1 MGCDML
7 YLECRAGISGDMF
20 VAALLDLGADEEVV
34 RRALDSLPLRG
45 FRTVISR
52 VSKAGLDACDF
63 AVILDEEYENH
74 DHDMTYLYGADSH
87 AAVRERSDGDHRHTE
102 EHGHGHGHT
111 AHSHEVPHAHRGMAE
126 IMDIL
131 HAAVLTERARELA
144 IRIFTILGEAEAA
157 AHGTTLE
164 QVHFHEVGAV
174 DSIVDVVAAAVCLDN
189 LEIDAV
195 VVPVLY
201 EGVGHIRCQHGMMP
215 VPVPAVTH
223 IVSRHRLRLHIM
235 PHVGEYVTPT
245 GAAIAAAICTHT
257 SLPDEFE
264 LRKIGIGAGKRTQE
278 VPGLLRGL
286 LIRPMAQQRT
296 ETDRICKLETNLDDC
311 TGEALGYAMEQLLEA
326 GARDVY
332 CTPVYAKKN
341 RPAHLLTVLCDV
353 PLVPVM
359 EEILFAETTTIG
371 IRRTTMKRSVLSR
384 RIRTVNTSLGC
395 VRVKECAVPVRRG
408 TEGTAGRIT
417 RCYPEHD
424 SIDELCKR
432 TGRAYQDVYRCVMKE
447 LPAM

>member
-1 MGCDML
+1 
-7 YLECRAGISGDMF
+7 
-20 VAALLDLGADEEVV
+20 
-34 RRALDSLPLRG
+34 
-45 FRTVISR
+45 
-52 VSKAGLDACDF
+52 
-63 AVILDEEYENH
+63 
-74 DHDMTYLYGADSH
+74 
-87 AAVRERSDGDHRHTE
+87 
-102 EHGHGHGHT
+102 
-111 AHSHEVPHAHRGMAE
+111 
-126 IMDIL
+126 
-131 HAAVLTERARELA
+131 
-144 IRIFTILGEAEAA
+144 
-157 AHGTTLE
+157 
-164 QVHFHEVGAV
+164 
-174 DSIVDVVAAAVCLDN
+174 
-189 LEIDAV
+189 
-195 VVPVLY
+195 
-201 EGVGHIRCQHGMMP
+201 
-215 VPVPAVTH
+215 
-223 IVSRHRLRLHIM
+223 
-235 PHVGEYVTPT
+235 
-245 GAAIAAAICTHT
+245 
-257 SLPDEFE
+257 
-264 LRKIGIGAGKRTQE
+264 
-278 VPGLLRGL
+278 
-286 LIRPMAQQRT
+286 MAQQRT

-311 TGEALGYAMEQLLEA
+311 TGEALGYAMARLLEA

-424 SIDELCKR
+424 SIVELCKR